1 MPVWIE
7 RLNVENLG
15 PISEQLFAFDRF
27 NLIYGANETGKTFLV
42 EFLLR
47 SLFRHA
53 SKWSLRDLPG
63 RGKVSLRGLNEEFVD
78 FTPGSRKKLED
89 YWEEDEN
96 GLPANMAQLLV
107 VKGGELDLSRKTPGG
122 VGRAVLK
129 TALSRETLL
138 DQILESIR
146 QTVQNAEIREGE
158 IIADRRAKNVKR
170 REELRENLRKMENI
184 QDQVEKKY
192 SRGPIRTLELK
203 LENVQ
208 SSLAEQQRA
217 KRYRAYQLQKEREEW
232 EEKRKNLP
240 DQKIEVLRD
249 HIRDYQQTK
258 KTLLDKKEQL
268 QEKKEASQHYLWLK
282 KAVETWESQD
292 LDRSGQPNRIFMIG
306 GFLLIITGLALIFFQ
321 QPALVLVPSSLGIL
335 SLAYYFWRFHRWST
349 SAAQSQERENIQK
362 TYQEHFGNTLRGVAE
377 LKARLEAI
385 QETHIKAEQI
395 QKDIEGLENQ
405 KKSLSNHIQSQFQDL
420 IGEEVEEE
428 DWQEEV
434 TTLREKAKELNEN
447 IKDLELESRALGVAE
462 TEYRSQPAGVPY
474 QERKLEDLKKRREEI
489 KADILAAEDKLN
501 NLKQSICT
509 WTGDD
514 INTPWNKAL
523 EHLQDEY
530 RRLRKDYKQ
539 LTAEIVAKIGVTQVL
554 EQVRE
559 QEDEKIRQGL
569 RSKEVIEI
577 LESVTEVYQSLDL
590 AGEQVLVKG
599 AYGDYPLREL
609 STGAQEQIL
618 LALRMGFASRFGG
631 GQPLFMI
638 LDDAFQHSDWQRR
651 ERLVKKVIHFAKNDW
666 QVIYL
671 TMDDHLRD
679 LFREAGERLF
689 PKHFTFHE
697 LI

>member
-15 PISEQLFAFDRF
+15 PINEQVYDFDRF

-53 SKWSLRDLPG
+53 SKWSLRDLHG
-63 RGKVSLRGLNEEFVD
+63 HGKVSLRGLDEGITD

-89 YWEEDEN
+89 YWEEDET

-107 VKGGELDLSRKTPGG
+107 VKGGELDLSRESPGG
-122 VGRAVLK
+122 VGREVLK

-138 DQILESIR
+138 DQILDPI
-146 QTVQNAEIREGE
+146 QHTIQNASIKRGE
-158 IIADRRAKNVKR
+158 IDADRRGKVKDLKSLAD
-170 REELRENLRKMENI
+170 ELQKMDRLLER
-184 QDQVEKKY
+184 VE
-192 SRGPIRTLELK
+192 SNFSQGPIRTLELK

-217 KRYRAYQLQKEREEW
+217 KRYRAYQLQKEKEEW
-232 EEKRKNLP
+232 EEKRKKLP
-240 DQKIEVLRD
+240 DQKIEELRD
-249 HIRDYQQTK
+249 HIRDHQQTQ

-268 QEKKEASQHYLWLK
+268 QEKEEAGQHYLWLK

-292 LDRSGQPNRIFMIG
+292 LNRTGQPNRIFMIG
-306 GFLLIITGLALIFFQ
+306 GFLLIITGLALSFFQ
-321 QPALVLVPSSLGIL
+321 QPVLVLAPSSLGII

-362 TYQEHFGNTLRGVAE
+362 TYQEHFGNPLRDVAE
-377 LKARLEAI
+377 LKARLETI

-395 QKDIEGLENQ
+395 QKDMERLENQ
-405 KKSLSNHIQSQFQDL
+405 KKTLSNHIQSQFQDL
-420 IGEEVEEE
+420 IGEEVDEE
-428 DWQEEV
+428 DWQKEV
-434 TTLREKAKELNEN
+434 TILREKAKELDEE
-447 IKDLELESRALGVAE
+447 IKDLELESRALGIAE
-462 TEYRSQPAGVPY
+462 SEYRPQPAEEPY

-489 KADILAAEDKLN
+489 KSDIQAAEDKHN

-514 INTPWNKAL
+514 INIPWHTAL

-530 RRLRKDYKQ
+530 RRLREDYKQ

-559 QEDEKIRQGL
+559 QEDEKIRQSL
-569 RSKEVIEI
+569 RSKEVIEV

-590 AGEQVLVKG
+590 TGEQVLVKG
-599 AYGDYPLREL
+599 TYGDYPLREL

-618 LALRMGFASRFGG
+618 LALRMGFASRLGG

-651 ERLVKKVIHFAKNDW
+651 ERLVKKVIHLAKNDW

-679 LFREAGERLF
+679 LFREAGEKIF

-697 LI
+697 LK